1 MMRLLD
7 INQYADYSY
16 IVSVVIWTAIIM
28 DAGVSN
34 VIFNKG
40 LVNDTKNINALLSSR
55 LIISILLFLIISL
68 FYFIKKPVIAIP
80 IIIYTIFIYFNS
92 SSSILKMLARSQEH
106 YFEDLKII
114 LFEPILR
121 LIFVLSLLLFF
132 DKTLL
137 NLSIFLL
144 GYLVSSILAYSINL
158 KALSKL
164 FNLKFY
170 TKINFE
176 SVKSTFV
183 LNKHYILY
191 FSILIAIYR
200 IDIIFM
206 EKYTIKE
213 DLSFFSSARSLLDV
227 VQLFIFTI
235 VTSYFKKIYN
245 SQKNYFGLITLILL
259 VIITI
264 TIFTSKILYPI
275 IFPIEFINSYNILNY
290 IILSI
295 IPYFY
300 IQFFIAKLNFENKT
314 KYLYIL
320 LLIPLII
327 KISIYQ
333 YLKESN
339 IQFYYITYTFIEY
352 FTFIL
357 FISFFL
363 IRKIHKP
370 KYTLKQKF

>member
-1 MMRLLD
+1 MRLLD

-40 LVNDTKNINALLSSR
+40 LVNDTKNINTLLSTR
-55 LIISILLFLIISL
+55 LIISIILFIIISI
-68 FYFIKKPVIAIP
+68 FYFIKKPEIAIS
-80 IIIYTIFIYFNS
+80 IVIYTAFIFFNS

-114 LFEPILR
+114 LIEPILR

-132 DKTLL
+132 DKTSL
-137 NLSIFLL
+137 NLSLFLL
-144 GYLVSSILAYSINL
+144 GYLISSILAYSINL

-206 EKYTIKE
+206 EKYTTKE

-275 IFPIEFINSYNILNY
+275 IFPIEFMNSYNILNY
-290 IILSI
+290 IIISI

-352 FTFIL
+352 LTFIL
-357 FISFFL
+357 FVSFFL

-370 KYTLKQKF
+370 KNTLNQKF

>member
-40 LVNDTKNINALLSSR
+40 LVNDTKNINTLLSTR
-55 LIISILLFLIISL
+55 LIISIILFIIISI
-68 FYFIKKPVIAIP
+68 FYFIKKPEIAIS
-80 IIIYTIFIYFNS
+80 IVIYTAFIFFNS

-114 LFEPILR
+114 LIEPILR

-132 DKTLL
+132 DKTAL
-137 NLSIFLL
+137 NLSLFLL
-144 GYLVSSILAYSINL
+144 GYLISSILAYNINL

-191 FSILIAIYR
+191 YLILIAIYR

-213 DLSFFSSARSLLDV
+213 NLSFFSSARSLLDV

-235 VTSYFKKIYN
+235 VTSYFKKINN

-259 VIITI
+259 IIITI

-275 IFPIEFINSYNILNY
+275 IFPIEYINSYNILNY

-314 KYLYIL
+314 KYIYIL

-352 FTFIL
+352 LTFIL
-357 FISFFL
+357 FVSFL
-363 IRKIHKP
+363 IIKKNMNQNI
-370 KYTLKQKF
+370 L

>member
-352 FTFIL
+352 LTFIL
-357 FISFFL
+357 FVSFFL

-370 KYTLKQKF
+370 KNTLNQKF